1 MPLQFRRDTEA
12 NIIQFNPVLKS
23 GEPLWDE
30 TNEKLF
36 IGDGVKNATDLP
48 SITGVSESD
57 VASVIDGL
65 LSRGTGP
72 NINFVYDSINDAF
85 NVSLDFTTPFNGE
98 IVSTVGFSGSLR
110 GSDIGDTVV
119 FEASENAFVNSSEA
133 FLTTIGPRTDN
144 TFDVGT
150 DQKRFKDL
158 YLNDSVWIGAAQITA
173 DGSTINLPAG
183 STIGGSIIGS
193 GSGDGII
200 EGSNYKINIIG
211 DDSTVIV
218 NSSTRSINAPGGI
231 VGDLTGSVFAD
242 NSSTIINGITGDIN
256 TPVLS
261 VSQQISIGDIS
272 PLTISKVGNLT
283 ILNTE
288 GSNAIQALTDIFY
301 VGDVNRN
308 SQLRVYSLD
317 SPGGNSILVQNYND
331 TSSLSNNSNYLRS
344 RGTGQAPLSVLEN
357 DQIHNFTFGGYDGT
371 SFENIAAQISSSVDG
386 SVSTGIIP
394 GRLTFSTAD
403 FTGVLR
409 PALLINNEQLVQFNT
424 GIAGDNITTRFNN
437 FTNTANSLTTVNFT
451 RLRGTR
457 EAPQTP
463 VEGDR
468 IYSLSFNS
476 SDGTDV
482 LTAAQIQGEI
492 AEVTGSGVPRGR
504 FRFMIAS
511 TTGNLQVAMTIT
523 PTSTNMNTPVR
534 FPGYA
539 DATARDTAVPN
550 PLSGMVV
557 FVVDVAKL
565 QVNTDGT
572 TGGWVNLH

>member
-1 MPLQFRRDTEA
+1 MPLQIRRGTEA
-12 NIIQFNPVLKS
+12 ERQAMT
-23 GEPLWDE
+23 EPLAE
-30 TNEKLF
+30 GELLFVTNNQQLF
-36 IGDGVKNATDLP
+36 IGARTADGTPILGGVGIAGYNDEAAQDATAALF
-48 SITGVSESD
+48 
-57 VASVIDGL
+57 AN
-65 LSRGTGP
+65 GTHG
-72 NINFVYDSINDAF
+72 NINFVYDSNTSISATVDLSEYVGVIGADGVRAQILGADNFVFFDGSSNRVVLENIINSDVSPAEQ
-85 NVSLDFTTPFNGE
+85 NVYNLGS
-98 IVSTVGFSGSLR
+98 ST
-110 GSDIGDTVV
+110 
-119 FEASENAFVNSSEA
+119 N
-133 FLTTIGPRTDN
+133 
-144 TFDVGT
+144 
-150 DQKRFKDL
+150 RFQDL

-261 VSQQISIGDIS
+261 ASQLISIGDSS
-272 PLTISKVGNLT
+272 PLTISKVGNLA

-317 SPGGNSILVQNYND
+317 SPGANSILVQNYND

-409 PALLINNEQLVQFNT
+409 PALLINNEQLVQFDT

-463 VEGDR
+463 VAGDR